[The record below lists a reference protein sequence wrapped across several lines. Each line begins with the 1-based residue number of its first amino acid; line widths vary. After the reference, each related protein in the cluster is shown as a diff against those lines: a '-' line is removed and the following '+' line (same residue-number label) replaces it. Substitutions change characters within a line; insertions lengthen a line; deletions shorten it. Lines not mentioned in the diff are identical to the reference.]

1 MQTNRG
7 ALWFILATLLLDAI
21 GIGLIFPIMPDL
33 MERVGAGDTAT
44 GAFWGGVLMAAY
56 AGAQF
61 LCGPAIG
68 GISDALGRK
77 PVLLVTLAAL
87 AVDYLIMA
95 LATGFWV
102 LLVGRVLAGV
112 AGATYIT
119 ATAYL
124 ADISKPEDRAANFG
138 LIGAAFGVGF
148 VIGPALGGLLAGI
161 HVTAPFWAAGA
172 LAAANFIFG
181 LFVLPESLAPE
192 KRRRFERRDLNPFGS
207 ILAAARL
214 PGLGLPLA
222 GLFVFEFSNMVYP
235 VLWAF
240 WLREAFGWSS
250 VLIGGSLACYGIGVA
265 LTQGALMRLLIPRIG
280 TWHTLML
287 AVVAGIVASL
297 AYGVASAAWVVWVF
311 LPFACLSDMAP
322 PNATGIATNL
332 VGDDRLGLL
341 QGVIGSLGAVAAI
354 TAPLIVTPLFRFFAA
369 PDAPLYLPGAPF
381 LMTAALLVISG
392 AIFWPMRRQATATA

>member
-1 MQTNRG
+1 
-7 ALWFILATLLLDAI
+7 
-21 GIGLIFPIMPDL
+21 
-33 MERVGAGDTAT
+33 
-44 GAFWGGVLMAAY
+44 
-56 AGAQF
+56 
-61 LCGPAIG
+61 
-68 GISDALGRK
+68 
-77 PVLLVTLAAL
+77 
-87 AVDYLIMA
+87 
-95 LATGFWV
+95 
-102 LLVGRVLAGV
+102 
-112 AGATYIT
+112 
-119 ATAYL
+119 
-124 ADISKPEDRAANFG
+124 
-138 LIGAAFGVGF
+138 
-148 VIGPALGGLLAGI
+148 
-161 HVTAPFWAAGA
+161 
-172 LAAANFIFG
+172 
-181 LFVLPESLAPE
+181 
-192 KRRRFERRDLNPFGS
+192 
-207 ILAAARL
+207 
-214 PGLGLPLA
+214 
-222 GLFVFEFSNMVYP
+222 MVYP

-250 VLIGGSLACYGIGVA
+250 VLIGASLACYGIGVA

-354 TAPLIVTPLFRFFAA
+354 TAPLIVTPLFRIFAA